1 MDERLWEGSPRKV
14 HTLLF
19 GPISFVFQQLKLSVF
34 GGLSSNSRSSL
45 SCNRLNLVKVLW
57 PHLLTD
63 VLTPLS
69 VSADTVD
76 LSDLFWT
83 KADFYLNSHL
93 QLSDRRHSVALSTVL
108 SVVPYLALSTV
119 LSVSSSSRPFFPL
132 IVVDFT
138 FQRQNLEP
146 VNIFTT
152 CSCFSLFIVVIHSC
166 WSGWCLP
173 STTSGVFLLPNCW
186 LCPMFVKWLWL
197 IALLL
202 SALSAPHMG
211 LRWHT
216 IRCSHW

>member
-34 GGLSSNSRSSL
+34 GGLSSDSRSSL

-119 LSVSSSSRPFFPL
+119 LSVSSSSRPFFSP
-132 IVVDFT
+132 D
-138 FQRQNLEP
+138 
-146 VNIFTT
+146 
-152 CSCFSLFIVVIHSC
+152 SCWFYISKTKPRAGQHLHHLLLFFSLYC
-166 WSGWCLP
+166 CYP
-173 STTSGVFLLPNCW
+173 
-186 LCPMFVKWLWL
+186 
-197 IALLL
+197 LLL
-202 SALSAPHMG
+202 IWLMSAVHY
-211 LRWHT
+211 
-216 IRCSHW
+216 IRSFSSPKLLAVSNVC